1 MSVIVRALKAAWDE
15 ISKPPSFV
23 KGDEFEDFIRKN
35 LFPVD
40 HYDLVNKT
48 HDFASNRS
56 DYVETSKEPDF
67 KFRSR
72 KSGKEFFVEAKYR
85 SGFYKGAVEWCKS
98 YQLKRY
104 KAIDKETPV
113 YVAIGVGTNPSSP
126 EQVFLIPMRNIRYTR
141 LFESF
146 LRQFEVQADV
156 PGVSKL
162 DTIM

>member
-1 MSVIVRALKAAWDE
+1 MSVLIRVLKAAWDE
-15 ISKPPSFV
+15 ISKPTSFV

-40 HYDLVNKT
+40 HYDLVHKT

-72 KSGKEFFVEAKYR
+72 KSGKEFFIEAKYR
-85 SGFYKGAVEWCKS
+85 SGFYKGAVEWCKP

-113 YVAIGVGTNPSSP
+113 YVAIGVGNNPSSP
-126 EQVFLIPMRNIRYTR
+126 EQVFLIPMRNIKYAR

-146 LRQFEVQADV
+146 LRQFQVQADV
-156 PGVSKL
+156 SGCARTRYNL
-162 DTIM
+162 

>member
-1 MSVIVRALKAAWDE
+1 MSVLIRVLKAAWDE
-15 ISKPPSFV
+15 ISKPTSFV
-23 KGDEFEDFIRKN
+23 KGDEFEDFIRKK

-40 HYDLVNKT
+40 HYDLVHKT

-72 KSGKEFFVEAKYR
+72 KSGKEFFIEAKYR
-85 SGFYKGAVEWCKS
+85 SGFYKGAVEWCKP

-113 YVAIGVGTNPSSP
+113 YVAIGVGNNPSSP
-126 EQVFLIPMRNIRYTR
+126 EQVFLIPMRNIKYAR

-146 LRQFEVQADV
+146 LRQFQVQADV
-156 PGVSKL
+156 CGCARTRYNL
-162 DTIM
+162 